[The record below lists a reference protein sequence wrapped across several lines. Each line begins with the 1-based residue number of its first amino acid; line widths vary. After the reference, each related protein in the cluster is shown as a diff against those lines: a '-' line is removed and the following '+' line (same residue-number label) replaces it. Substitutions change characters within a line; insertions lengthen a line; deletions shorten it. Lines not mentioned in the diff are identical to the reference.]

1 MSKVPMTPS
10 NIKVYFMRAGYQGY
24 FGEIQNTLEAKQKYV
39 GGLIQ
44 VITLD
49 GVIDIIC
56 NDEGKLMGL
65 PVNRAWRDDDGK
77 PIDIFV
83 GSIVAVRHDEEGNF
97 IDIHDDDIQTIRKYL
112 MPLTLAKVTHRDGK
126 CVTVMLPV
134 TEEDLKEWSK

>member
-1 MSKVPMTPS
+1 MATN
-10 NIKVYFMRAGYQGY
+10 NIKAYFMRAGYQGY

-44 VITLD
+44 VISLD

-134 TEEDLKEWSK
+134 PEEDLKEWSK